1 MNRIQTTSLPAS
13 DRAAEGSVTQ
23 VLGQS
28 PAAPASGA
36 KVKAR
41 RPAPSAEEIYDRI
54 LVAIMEHRL
63 PPGTK
68 LVEEKLAGIFRVS
81 RTKIRQA
88 LGRLAHDKI
97 VTVIRNRGAFVS
109 SPTVDEARQVFNAR
123 RIIEPPLI
131 RQLAERAV
139 SSEIARLRQH
149 VALESE
155 ARTKNDRRKIIRLS
169 GEFHQLIADM
179 VGNTFLSKTMRD
191 LESLTCLVIILYDSP
206 NIASCPYHEHGD
218 LVDAIEARDA
228 ERAAEQMIT
237 HLNHVESTLD
247 LYVSSAGEVDL
258 DAVFS

>member
-1 MNRIQTTSLPAS
+1 MNRIQTTSLSAP
-13 DRAAEGSVTQ
+13 DRPAEGAVTQ

-28 PAAPASGA
+28 PAAPASAA
-36 KVKAR
+36 KVKGR
-41 RPAPSAEEIYDRI
+41 RPAPSAEEIYDRV

-81 RTKIRQA
+81 RTKVRQA

-123 RIIEPPLI
+123 RIIEPPLV
-131 RQLAERAV
+131 RQLAERSV
-139 SSEIARLRQH
+139 PSQIARLRAH
-149 VALESE
+149 VSLESE
-155 ARTKNDRRKIIRLS
+155 ARAKNDRRKIIRLS

-228 ERAAEQMIT
+228 DRAAAQMVT

-247 LYVSSAGEVDL
+247 LYVASAGEVDL